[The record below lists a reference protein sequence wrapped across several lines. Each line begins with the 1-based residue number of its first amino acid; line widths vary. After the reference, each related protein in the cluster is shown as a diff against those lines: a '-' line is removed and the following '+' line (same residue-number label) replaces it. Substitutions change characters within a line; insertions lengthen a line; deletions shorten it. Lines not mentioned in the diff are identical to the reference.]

1 MSTTSAYPASM
12 TDDLTPLD
20 LAAWEAFVFAH
31 AAAVGRIERDLA
43 SEQTVSLAWYDVLV
57 ALANAPGHRLRLNDL
72 ADRVVLSRSGL
83 SRLVDRIEKA
93 GLIAREPTPEDRR
106 GLYAV
111 LTPAGERAMRTTW
124 PAYAAGIA
132 RHFAAHLD
140 DDEKRMLATA
150 LRKVRDLAVPCTL
163 ELPRRG
169 DNPDPNPRER

>member
-1 MSTTSAYPASM
+1 MSTTSVYRDSM
-12 TDDLTPLD
+12 NDDLDPLD

-43 SEQTVSLAWYDVLV
+43 RVGTVSLAWYDVLV
-57 ALANAPGHRLRLNDL
+57 ALANAPDRRLRLNDL

-111 LTPAGERAMRTTW
+111 LTPAGERAMRETW
-124 PAYAAGIA
+124 PAYANGIA

-140 DDEKRMLATA
+140 DDEKRVLATS

-163 ELPRRG
+163 ELPERR
-169 DNPDPNPRER
+169 DEPDATTRDR